1 MATEISKMKIPPHSM
16 EAEQSVLGSIII
28 DRDMIAVVMDRLRP
42 EAFYKEAHTIIFN
55 AVIDLFIKNEPV
67 DMVTLTDYLDKKG
80 VLESIGGTPY
90 LATLIEG
97 VPTPKNAEKYAI
109 IVDEKYMM
117 RRLIDAAY
125 QISANAYNQD
135 GEILA
140 MVSDSEKLIYDI
152 ATGREARD
160 VKTMKEAVKTAYDG
174 IVRAHEN
181 RGKPIGLSSGF
192 RGVDNLTG
200 GFKPSE
206 LIILAARPGMGKTS
220 FALNIAQ
227 RMALDENIPI
237 GIFSLEM
244 GYDQLAKR
252 MISAEAAV
260 DAFALERGLIVESD
274 WQQLTR
280 AFDRLMKAPIYIVDS
295 PGVSPTE
302 ILAKA
307 RRMVKEFGVKFIVI
321 DYLQL
326 MTSFGNRSESRYSE
340 VSEITRQLKLM
351 ARDLEIPILCLS
363 QLSRKTEDQKG
374 DKKPKLSHLRDS
386 GSIEQDADIVM
397 FIYREQYYE
406 DEKGKSGGSEEGFEE
421 STLAE
426 LIVAKN
432 RNGPT
437 GIAKLTFLK
446 HLTRFDDRVEEGR

>member
-1 MATEISKMKIPPHSM
+1 MTTDISKMKIPPHSI

-28 DRDMIAVVMDRLRP
+28 DKDQIAVVMDILRAV
-42 EAFYKEAHTIIFN
+42 AFYKESHSIIYE
-55 AVIDLFIKNEPV
+55 AVLDLFIKNEPV
-67 DMVTLTDYLDKKG
+67 DTVTLSNYLDKKG
-80 VLESIGGTPY
+80 LLEKTGGTPY
-90 LATLIEG
+90 LATLVEG
-97 VPTPKNAEKYAI
+97 VPTPKNAQNYAR

-117 RRLIDAAY
+117 RRLIDAAH
-125 QISANAYNQD
+125 QISAKAYNQE
-135 GEILA
+135 GEVIS

-152 ATGREARD
+152 ATGRDSRD
-160 VKTMKEAVKTAYDG
+160 VKTMKEAVKTAYEG

-181 RGKPIGLSSGF
+181 RGKPIGLTSGF
-192 RGVDNLTG
+192 KSVDNLTG

-206 LIILAARPGMGKTS
+206 LVILAARPGMGKTS

-227 RMALDENIPI
+227 RMALQEDTPI

-252 MISAEAAV
+252 MISAEAGV

-274 WQQLTR
+274 WVQLTR
-280 AFDRLMKAPIYIVDS
+280 AFDRLMKAPIFIVDS

-307 RRMVKEFGVKFIVI
+307 RRMCKESGVKFIII

-326 MTSFGNRSESRYSE
+326 MTSFGGRSESRYAE

-374 DKKPKLSHLRDS
+374 EKKPKLSHLRDS

-406 DEKGKSGGSEEGFEE
+406 DEKGKSGEEGAEE
-421 STLAE
+421 SSLAE
-426 LIVAKN
+426 LIIAKN

-437 GIAKLTFLK
+437 GTAKLTFLK
-446 HLTRFDDRVEEGR
+446 HLTRFDDRTEDTR